1 MALMCFCCLSV
12 DSDDSADSDFDKS
25 EFSAESGISE
35 EVSQSED
42 DGKRRKTR

>member
-1 MALMCFCCLSV
+1 M

-25 EFSAESGISE
+25 EFSAESGKSE
-35 EVSQSED
+35 EVSESDD